1 MVKARPAA
9 IVLALLILAAPAL
22 ADVLTG
28 EAIRVHDG
36 DTLTLSDGTKIRLF
50 GIDAPELKQ
59 QCMKDR
65 ACTPCGEAARDLLRG
80 MARGEL
86 QCERRDK
93 SYDRVVARC
102 SASGVDLALAMIEAG
117 QAIVYGRY
125 IKKRDP
131 IRARYLDAE
140 ATARKA
146 GKGVWGE
153 TIIPPEDWRR
163 HKARLQCERSP

>member
-1 MVKARPAA
+1 M
-9 IVLALLILAAPAL
+9 
-22 ADVLTG
+22 
-28 EAIRVHDG
+28 
-36 DTLTLSDGTKIRLF
+36 
-50 GIDAPELKQ
+50 KQ
-59 QCMKDR
+59 QCLRGR
-65 ACTPCGEAARDLLRG
+65 ACAPCGARARDVLGGL
-80 MARGEL
+80 AKGEL
-86 QCERRDK
+86 QCESRGK

-102 SASGVDLALAMIEAG
+102 NAGGVDLALAMVESG

-146 GKGVWGE
+146 GIGIWGE

-163 HKARLQCERSP
+163 HKARLQCERTPS